1 MTRRPTGKRRGRPAI
16 AKPTVLPVAD
26 AKPFLPIGPESP
38 PAEGWQQ
45 SPWQPLAPSTVL
57 KLDSETATQIAAIE
71 STVREMRSEVASL
84 LLHVVPEGV
93 NQLARTIDALDTSF
107 VALRDGIAQL
117 RSLSSASSD
126 RQAQL
131 NTALQDKVE
140 ANTNAMVGVRREMD
154 QLGTHTDPVAAGMIG
169 DIHRIM
175 QEWSRTLF
183 PHLANE
189 TNKRITSLQA
199 EIEQLRL
206 ALDKKAKRKAKKA
219 ERDDAKAK
227 RRVAGLFGPSA
238 RAAEAR
244 VGELDKA
251 RREAKR

>member
-16 AKPTVLPVAD
+16 AKPTVLPVEAPAD
-26 AKPFLPIGPESP
+26 AKPFLPIEPEPP
-38 PAEGWQQ
+38 PAKGWQQ
-45 SPWQPLAPSTVL
+45 SPWQPLAPTGGPVRDL
-57 KLDSETATQIAAIE
+57 QAEVAAL
-71 STVREMRSEVASL
+71 RSEVASL
-84 LLHVVPEGV
+84 RLHVVPEGV
-93 NQLARTIDALDTSF
+93 NQLARTIDALDTGF
-107 VALRDGIAQL
+107 VALRDGIAQQ
-117 RSLSSASSD
+117 RSETIRASEG
-126 RQAQL
+126 A
-131 NTALQDKVE
+131 
-140 ANTNAMVGVRREMD
+140 TNAMAILHRAVTGMHQELS

-219 ERDDAKAK
+219 ARDDAKAK
-227 RRVAGLFGPSA
+227 RRVADLFGPSV
-238 RAAEAR
+238 RTAEAR
-244 VGELDKA
+244 VSELDKA
-251 RREAKR
+251 RRRDAKRNSG

>member
-16 AKPTVLPVAD
+16 AKSTVLPIEPSPNKEPPP
-26 AKPFLPIGPESP
+26 KPPPVES
-38 PAEGWQQ
+38 WQQ
-45 SPWQPLAPSTVL
+45 SPWQPLGPTGGP
-57 KLDSETATQIAAIE
+57 
-71 STVREMRSEVASL
+71 VRDLQAEVAALRGEVSSMR
-84 LLHVVPEGV
+84 LHVVPEGV
-93 NQLARTIDALDTSF
+93 NQLARTIKELDTSF

-117 RSLSSASSD
+117 RSESIRTAEGATGAMAMLQRVVNGMHQELS
-126 RQAQL
+126 
-131 NTALQDKVE
+131 
-140 ANTNAMVGVRREMD
+140 
-154 QLGTHTDPVAAGMIG
+154 QLGTHTDPLAASMIG
-169 DIHRIM
+169 DIHRTT

-219 ERDDAKAK
+219 ARDDAKAK
-227 RRVAGLFGPSA
+227 RRVADLFGPSV

-244 VGELDKA
+244 VSELDKA
-251 RREAKR
+251 RRRDAKRYGG

>member
-16 AKPTVLPVAD
+16 AKSTVLPIE
-26 AKPFLPIGPESP
+26 PSP
-38 PAEGWQQ
+38 NKEPPPKRSPAEGWQPESWQQ
-45 SPWQPLAPSTVL
+45 SPWQPLGPTGGP
-57 KLDSETATQIAAIE
+57 
-71 STVREMRSEVASL
+71 VRDLQAEVAALRGEVSSMR
-84 LLHVVPEGV
+84 LHVVPEGV
-93 NQLARTIDALDTSF
+93 NQLARTIKELDTSF

-117 RSLSSASSD
+117 RSESAASSN

-131 NTALQDKVE
+131 NVALQDKVE
-140 ANTNAMVGVRREMD
+140 ANTNAIVGVRREMD

-169 DIHRIM
+169 AMHGIM
-175 QEWSRTLF
+175 QDWSRTLF

-219 ERDDAKAK
+219 ARDDAKAK
-227 RRVAGLFGPSA
+227 RRVADLFGPSV
-238 RAAEAR
+238 RAAEAK
-244 VGELDKA
+244 VGELDKV
-251 RREAKR
+251 RREAKRYGG